1 MAYSEVFPW
10 WLFVL
15 IHHRCRCFCNEA
27 ASCINTLHIH
37 PSTLQQ
43 LFCNSI
49 SKIKSNHEFLCK
61 RKDSNISSHRIDVTS
76 NYMKKIKFKV
86 HSIFTFFWQHCLE
99 GVESYPSNKISN
111 PWVGKWSK
119 FSVNMANSWAGS
131 IYHHSTTLPQLSN
144 QSKIQIT
151 KYTDKVRVTLN
162 TSLTCIYHPSPYNLF
177 SHSNIIPYHLFF
189 P

>member
-61 RKDSNISSHRIDVTS
+61 RKDSNISSNRIDVTS

-86 HSIFTFFWQHCLE
+86 HSILHFL
-99 GVESYPSNKISN
+99 
-111 PWVGKWSK
+111 
-119 FSVNMANSWAGS
+119 
-131 IYHHSTTLPQLSN
+131 TTLFRRGWILPFQQNLQPLGWEMEQIFCKYGQFLSREHLPSFHHIATAVKSIQDTN
-144 QSKIQIT
+144 NKVHRQSKS
-151 KYTDKVRVTLN
+151 N
-162 TSLTCIYHPSPYNLF
+162 T
-177 SHSNIIPYHLFF
+177 
-189 P
+189 